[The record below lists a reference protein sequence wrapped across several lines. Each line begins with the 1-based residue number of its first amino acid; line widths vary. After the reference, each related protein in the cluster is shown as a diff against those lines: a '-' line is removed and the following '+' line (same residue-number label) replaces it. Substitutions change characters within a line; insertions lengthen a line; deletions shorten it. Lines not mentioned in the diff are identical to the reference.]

1 MCFHGDNLIY
11 CLATKNALLKIYLS
25 NCIASI
31 VCYISTVLRVLTR
44 AKNDVLT

>member
-1 MCFHGDNLIY
+1 MFYGDNLIY

-25 NCIASI
+25 NYITSI
-31 VCYISTVLRVLTR
+31 VCDIYTLLRVLTR